1 MVVSCTNPLP
11 LQKEDVAR
19 KLFEMVMRY
28 MSIADTRLF
37 GLMCRSPKSE
47 RVFEFINLDQKLKVT
62 TITRSENQYKI

>member
-1 MVVSCTNPLP
+1 
-11 LQKEDVAR
+11 
-19 KLFEMVMRY
+19 MVMRY

-62 TITRSENQYKI
+62 ACGEERFNVKTNKADARQ